1 MTSQEAQD
9 LLQMHENLAEVTRN
23 EETLREFTTSGGR
36 LLEELGALATRWEG
50 GRKKQR

>member
-9 LLQMHENLAEVTRN
+9 LLQMHENLAKVMRN
-23 EETLREFTTSGGR
+23 EETLREFASCGGR
-36 LLEELGALATRWEG
+36 LLEELGALAARWEG